1 MEGYEVLDMKIYIE
15 TQNQDMYG
23 RINSIVLDL
32 YKKGEADKKEES
44 LQNENKVNEIE
55 DVKISI
61 SETKQLAKENTLN
74 NDEINSLKEL
84 LYNSYSIEKTRIHIN
99 E

>member
-1 MEGYEVLDMKIYIE
+1 MFENAVQEIKSLLENHGYNL
-15 TQNQDMYG
+15 
-23 RINSIVLDL
+23 S
-32 YKKGEADKKEES
+32 
-44 LQNENKVNEIE
+44 
-55 DVKISI
+55 
-61 SETKQLAKENTLN
+61 